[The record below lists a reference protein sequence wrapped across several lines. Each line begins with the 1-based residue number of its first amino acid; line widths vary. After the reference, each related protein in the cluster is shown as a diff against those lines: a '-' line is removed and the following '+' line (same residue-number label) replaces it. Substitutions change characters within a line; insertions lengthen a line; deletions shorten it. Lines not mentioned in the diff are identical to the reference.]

1 MPPKRASSPSST
13 PVPSTEAN
21 PGDASSLPEQEW
33 DAMQDI
39 LNHVYDYRTTD
50 DHDPSK
56 VFHRKVNKRAIPA
69 YYDVI
74 KEPMAMSTI
83 KGKINAHE
91 YKHFS
96 EFVRDWALI
105 SHNAQVYNRPDAG
118 AYQDAL
124 IIKSLVETE
133 LQKLVERKIVTE
145 DIAKLPYLGEIPP
158 QDELVPDED
167 EEEEDDEEE
176 DDDVEGEA
184 DGDGDG
190 DGEGDEGEETDEEGN
205 KRKKR
210 RGPRAKRDKG
220 DDKKDDDPE
229 TRKKR
234 GRPPKV
240 LTPTEARIQA
250 VLKGI
255 RKPKNS
261 QKQLM
266 VGHFERLPDKAV
278 MPEYFNEIK
287 NPMAFDV
294 LKRKLKRKKY
304 QSLEQFMK
312 DVDLMFE
319 NAKSYNQDESQIY
332 QDAVELQAEAQRLA
346 AEETAKPD
354 SDYVMEEGR
363 IPLPNGI
370 IHNGEHYKVGDWVHI
385 QNVND
390 LTKPI
395 PTQIYRTWQDSD
407 GGQWV
412 NVCWYYRPEQTVHR
426 FDKHF
431 LENEVV
437 KTGQYRDHRIDE
449 IVDRCFIM
457 FVTRY
462 YKGRPRGLPPDMDIY
477 VCEARYNEEKFKF
490 NKIKTWASC
499 LPDEVRDKDYEMY
512 IFDAI
517 RKIKKVPSPIAYLL
531 KEDAKE
537 TDEMPKPEWGAE
549 NAPPKIGAV
558 HKRPRDPKDSPPPEP
573 TPSPPPQQPTPAPPI
588 HQTSHMSPPAPTN
601 YSPMPA
607 AVIPSA
613 APLAAPSPAR
623 PPPIPRTS
631 QTPAQPQ
638 QYAQMTNTPAPA
650 LSRAFSGQSAALPP
664 ATPQQAPTAPMPRTV
679 THPSAYAGAQIPPP
693 PSVSYLGQSRPST
706 SSYKEPHPT
715 EVWTLPDAANAGI
728 PPEIRS
734 QFQQDEAGRVLFFT
748 APPIQVAEPNKSAGK
763 ALGHSVRYLAQKFRS
778 EEETAKKRK
787 LFQAAKA
794 EAQQAKKKQK
804 LADAAALQQELDKL
818 QAQAFETLQSQLT
831 QNLQGDMSALYG
843 DDWRSKYGADL
854 NTLAQVQKLALERR
868 KVVES
873 NQSGYVARYSVPLG
887 SAGTLLD
894 GDE

>member
-1 MPPKRASSPSST
+1 MVCDAHLTRSS
-13 PVPSTEAN
+13 E
-21 PGDASSLPEQEW
+21 
-33 DAMQDI
+33 
-39 LNHVYDYRTTD
+39 
-50 DHDPSK
+50 HDPSK

-83 KGKINAHE
+83 KGKINNKE
-91 YKHFS
+91 YKQFS

-124 IIKSLVETE
+124 TVKSLVEAE
-133 LQKLVERKIVTE
+133 LKKLVESNLITE
-145 DIAKLPYLGEIPP
+145 DVAKLPYLGEIPP
-158 QDELVPDED
+158 QDEIPPEED

-176 DDDVEGEA
+176 DDEVEGEA
-184 DGDGDG
+184 DGDGE
-190 DGEGDEGEETDEEGN
+190 GEEGEETDEDGN
-205 KRKKR
+205 KPKKK

-240 LTPTEARIQA
+240 LTPIEARIQA

-261 QKQLM
+261 QRQLM
-266 VGHFERLPDKAV
+266 IGHFERLPDKAV
-278 MPEYFNEIK
+278 MPEYFNEIR
-287 NPMAFDV
+287 NPMAFDL

-304 QSLEQFMK
+304 QSLQQFMV
-312 DVDLMFE
+312 DVNLMFE

-332 QDAVELQAEAQRLA
+332 KDAVELQAEAQRLA
-346 AEETAKPD
+346 AEEMAKPD

-370 IHNGEHYKVGDWVHI
+370 IQNGEHYKVGDWVHI

-395 PTQIYRTWQDSD
+395 PTQVYRTWQDAE

-462 YKGRPRGLPPDMDIY
+462 YKGRPRGLPADMEIY

-512 IFDAI
+512 LFDAP
-517 RKIKKVPSPIAYLL
+517 RKMKKVPSPISSYL
-531 KEDAKE
+531 KDDAQE
-537 TDEMPKPEWGAE
+537 TDEMPKPEWGAD

-558 HKRPRDPKDSPPPEP
+558 HKRPRDPK
-573 TPSPPPQQPTPAPPI
+573 
-588 HQTSHMSPPAPTN
+588 
-601 YSPMPA
+601 
-607 AVIPSA
+607 V
-613 APLAAPSPAR
+613 
-623 PPPIPRTS
+623 
-631 QTPAQPQ
+631 
-638 QYAQMTNTPAPA
+638 
-650 LSRAFSGQSAALPP
+650 SG
-664 ATPQQAPTAPMPRTV
+664 
-679 THPSAYAGAQIPPP
+679 
-693 PSVSYLGQSRPST
+693 
-706 SSYKEPHPT
+706 E
-715 EVWTLPDAANAGI
+715 
-728 PPEIRS
+728 
-734 QFQQDEAGRVLFFT
+734 F
-748 APPIQVAEPNKSAGK
+748 
-763 ALGHSVRYLAQKFRS
+763 
-778 EEETAKKRK
+778 
-787 LFQAAKA
+787 
-794 EAQQAKKKQK
+794 
-804 LADAAALQQELDKL
+804 
-818 QAQAFETLQSQLT
+818 
-831 QNLQGDMSALYG
+831 
-843 DDWRSKYGADL
+843 DL
-854 NTLAQVQKLALERR
+854 
-868 KVVES
+868 
-873 NQSGYVARYSVPLG
+873 
-887 SAGTLLD
+887 
-894 GDE
+894 